1 MKSVQAKTS
10 GALLIRPIKER
21 LYRAL
26 ISSAMSTSSLETYS
40 PNGCMLSLSCG
51 TRRPAQF
58 VSIFRASQ
66 RKAATSVFCSQSKS
80 ISINGYLS
88 LSLFSLTSRSCHLIL
103 ISVQESSSVC
113 LAQQRSNG
121 WKAQPHH
128 ILDATRFFRPLDSQH
143 VPKSI
148 VKLSHTA
155 LLGSPQPR
163 ISNLPVFAC
172 WKCGSVS

>member
-1 MKSVQAKTS
+1 VFKTEAKTS

-26 ISSAMSTSSLETYS
+26 ISAAMSTSSLETYS
-40 PNGCMLSLSCG
+40 PKGCMLMISCRHRA
-51 TRRPAQF
+51 TSAVCIYFQ
-58 VSIFRASQ
+58 SIA
-66 RKAATSVFCSQSKS
+66 KKGAATSAFYSQSKS

-88 LSLFSLTSRSCHLIL
+88 LSLFCLTSRSCHLIL

-113 LAQQRSNG
+113 LAQQRSNK

-128 ILDATRFFRPLDSQH
+128 ILDATMFFGPLDSQH
-143 VPKSI
+143 TPKSI

-155 LLGSPQPR
+155 FLGSPQPR
-163 ISNLPVFAC
+163 ISNLPVFTC
-172 WKCGSVS
+172 